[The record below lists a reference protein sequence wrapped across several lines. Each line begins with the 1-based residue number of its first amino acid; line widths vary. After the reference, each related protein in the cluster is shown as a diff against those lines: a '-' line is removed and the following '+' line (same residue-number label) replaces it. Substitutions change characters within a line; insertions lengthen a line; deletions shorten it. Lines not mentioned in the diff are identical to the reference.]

1 MKGIMT
7 EEERIRVMIITTLSG
22 LDATYEHYKG
32 QFPPGSQGDSI
43 CSKIPAVRHLVETY
57 LVELNK

>member
-1 MKGIMT
+1 MT

-32 QFPPGSQGDSI
+32 QFPPGSQGVYALRSQ
-43 CSKIPAVRHLVETY
+43 PLGTW
-57 LVELNK
+57 